1 VRSITSLRVAV
12 DSRLISEAFNQAMR
26 EVLVYAL
33 PEGPP
38 DKVTVARTPSP
49 RMLMVGPL
57 GAGRIAVV
65 GVAGITGIAA
75 RWDAAS
81 MASNALASKSLN
93 AAPYSS
99 SDIGILVSQLE
110 TCRV

>member
-1 VRSITSLRVAV
+1 
-12 DSRLISEAFNQAMR
+12 MR

-38 DKVTVARTPSP
+38 DKVTVARTPLP
-49 RMLMVGPL
+49 RILMVGPL

-65 GVAGITGIAA
+65 GVAGIAA

-99 SDIGILVSQLE
+99 SDIGILVFQLE